1 MSLLAGAI
9 LLLTTGC
16 AILEPLLPGARPSV
30 HTVDPNAPLVVATVG
45 GLPIATATVQAVA
58 PTIPDST
65 PLPKIELPTGDPATA
80 PTPRPVASPS
90 LNRPGGA
97 ATAQAIRQTTSAQ
110 PASGP
115 VSAAPGP

>member
-1 MSLLAGAI
+1 MLLLAGAV

-16 AILEPLLPGARPSV
+16 AMLAPLVPGGSAPV
-30 HTVDPNAPLVVATVG
+30 HTVDANAPYVVVTVG
-45 GLPIATATVQAVA
+45 GEPAATATPVAVA

-65 PLPKIELPTGDPATA
+65 PLPRADLPTRDPATA

-90 LNRPGGA
+90 LTRPGALATQAARPPTGA
-97 ATAQAIRQTTSAQ
+97 R
-110 PASGP
+110 PAGSP